1 MQNLGVYV
9 HIPFCLSRCA
19 YCDFVS
25 SVLKDDSDINTY
37 VEHLLK
43 EIDLLTQN
51 GTFEDKVVDTV
62 YFGGG
67 TPSLLK
73 THYFRSIL
81 ERLRLNR
88 RGQAKEATIEANP
101 ATITFEQLLELK
113 SLGVNRISLGVQS
126 LNDKTLKAI
135 NRRHNA
141 KEALE
146 AIAMAEKTGLSI
158 SVDLMIGLPYQ
169 TNEDIKTFV
178 DEVLKFNVKH
188 ISVYM
193 LTLEDGTKL
202 KSDFDKG
209 LVSIPDDDTKILMF
223 DYAAK
228 LLEDKGFKRYEVSN
242 FAIPGFE
249 AKHNMKYWTRDDYIG
264 IGLNAHSLIGNK
276 RFYDKETFEEYYNDL
291 DNNRLPHVLEA
302 DLSENEIKEEYIM
315 LGFRT
320 NQGIFFKDYL
330 QKFGKDFLSE
340 FKNSID
346 LHKDQL
352 IITDKNIYIKEQ
364 YLNVLNQIVVD
375 FI

>member
-25 SVLKDDSDINTY
+25 SVLKDDSNINTY

-43 EIDLLTQN
+43 EIDLLREN
-51 GTFEDKVVDTV
+51 GTFDDRVIDTV

-73 THYFRSIL
+73 TRYFRSIL
-81 ERLRLNR
+81 ERIRLNR
-88 RGQAKEATIEANP
+88 RGQAQEVTIEANP
-101 ATITFEQLLELK
+101 ATITFNQLLELK
-113 SLGVNRISLGVQS
+113 SLGINRISLGVQS
-126 LNDKTLKAI
+126 LNDQTLKII

-141 KEALE
+141 REALD

-169 TNEDIKTFV
+169 TNEDIKMFI
-178 DEVLKFNVKH
+178 DEVLKFDVKH

-228 LLEDKGFKRYEVSN
+228 LLKEKGFVRYEVSN

-249 AKHNMKYWTRDDYIG
+249 AKHNFKYWTRDDYIG
-264 IGLNAHSLIGNK
+264 IGLNAHSLISNK
-276 RFYDKETFEEYYNDL
+276 RFYDKETFDEYYKDL
-291 DNNRLPHVLEA
+291 DNNHLPHVLEA
-302 DLSENEIKEEYIM
+302 DLDENEIKEEYIM

-320 NQGIFFKDYL
+320 NQGIFFEDYL
-330 QKFGKDFLSE
+330 QKFGQDFLSE
-340 FKNSID
+340 FQNSID

>member
-51 GTFEDKVVDTV
+51 GTFEDKVIDTV

-73 THYFRSIL
+73 TRYFRSIL
-81 ERLRLNR
+81 EKLCLNR
-88 RGQAKEATIEANP
+88 SGQAKEVTIEANP
-101 ATITFEQLLELK
+101 ATITYEQLLELK

-193 LTLEDGTKL
+193 LNLEDGTKL
-202 KSDFDKG
+202 KSDFPK
-209 LVSIPDDDTKILMF
+209 K
-223 DYAAK
+223 
-228 LLEDKGFKRYEVSN
+228 
-242 FAIPGFE
+242 
-249 AKHNMKYWTRDDYIG
+249 
-264 IGLNAHSLIGNK
+264 
-276 RFYDKETFEEYYNDL
+276 
-291 DNNRLPHVLEA
+291 
-302 DLSENEIKEEYIM
+302 
-315 LGFRT
+315 
-320 NQGIFFKDYL
+320 
-330 QKFGKDFLSE
+330 KF
-340 FKNSID
+340 
-346 LHKDQL
+346 
-352 IITDKNIYIKEQ
+352 
-364 YLNVLNQIVVD
+364 
-375 FI
+375 